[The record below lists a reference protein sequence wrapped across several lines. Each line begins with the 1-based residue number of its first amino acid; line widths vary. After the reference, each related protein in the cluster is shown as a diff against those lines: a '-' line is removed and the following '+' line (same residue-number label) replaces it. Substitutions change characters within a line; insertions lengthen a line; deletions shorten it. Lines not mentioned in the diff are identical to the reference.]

1 MSKFSLATAAALVA
15 VAGTTASAAKNPN
28 PATLQSH
35 DGAISITDVSSAVTG
50 TRANTVV
57 VDLSGVSV
65 YGGTNV
71 GDDGYFN
78 PLNAVFNVPLSAG
91 AHIIGVGWDVNFQ
104 AFSPSWRSEVTIAFE
119 DSPRNEGI
127 FLTPSNE
134 NSAGAHASASPIVD
148 LIGLGIDFFLLPDGI
163 LRVQAF
169 DSYSDFGPNNPDAVF
184 GQGSIV
190 TIEWV
195 PAPGA
200 FALLG
205 LGGLAATRRRR

>member
-1 MSKFSLATAAALVA
+1 MSKFSMATAAALVA

-35 DGAISITDVSSAVTG
+35 DGSIAINDVSSAVTG
-50 TRANTVV
+50 TRANILV
-57 VDLSGVSV
+57 VDLSGIEVF
-65 YGGTNV
+65 GGSGTGSGIN
-71 GDDGYFN
+71 N
-78 PLNAVFNVPLSAG
+78 PLNLVLNNVLSPNAQV
-91 AHIIGVGWDVNFQ
+91 IGIGWDLNFQ

-119 DSPRNEGI
+119 DSARSDGI

-134 NSAGAHASASPIVD
+134 GSPGFHASSSPIVD
-148 LIGLGIDFFLLPDGI
+148 LVGLGLDFPVLGDGI
-163 LRVQAF
+163 LRIQAF
-169 DSYSDFGPNNPDAVF
+169 DTFNDFGPNVRDAVF
-184 GQGSIV
+184 GQGSTV
-190 TIEWV
+190 TVEWV